1 MSVEELK
8 KEFGE
13 LIPLLQEINALN
25 HSIEKRH
32 NEQVILYQNKDKS
45 NVQDKKKG
53 LIIGEVLVGLWV
65 IGMVFFFSLF
75 FLEVLFDFALIFIL
89 LFSVLYPI
97 VIVKVN
103 KILLKKIKEED
114 ENRRKK
120 LNEEFESKEIALNRK
135 REYRAEL
142 INTVAS
148 RISVVP
154 VNYQYLMAI
163 EYMYSYFC
171 NGRAD
176 TLKEAV
182 NLYEEELFRMRQ
194 EQRSEQLVEL
204 QAQQAY
210 SLSRVQQ
217 AATVTAVATSVNT
230 ISNIV
235 KR

>member
-13 LIPLLQEINALN
+13 LIPLLREINALN
-25 HSIEKRH
+25 HSIEEKH
-32 NEQVILYQNKDKS
+32 SQQAVLYQKKDKS
-45 NVQDKKKG
+45 NVENRRTRLILVEVFGG
-53 LIIGEVLVGLWV
+53 LYV
-65 IGMVFFFSLF
+65 IVMLFFFSLF
-75 FLEVLFDFALIFIL
+75 LEGLFVSALIVIMIL
-89 LFSVLYPI
+89 SVLYPF
-97 VIVKVN
+97 VVVKVN
-103 KILLKKIKEED
+103 KRILEKYKEDD
-114 ENRRKK
+114 ENRRKQ

-135 REYRAEL
+135 RERRTEL
-142 INTVAS
+142 ISIVAE
-148 RISVVP
+148 RINIVP
-154 VNYQYLMAI
+154 VDYQYLMAI

-204 QAQQAY
+204 QAQQAH

-230 ISNIV
+230 INNIV